1 MKVGRTAIGL
11 AAVAVLAGCTTAAQI
26 RDREMAKKGFR
37 KATRAEMLAP
47 IKPTFSIPKLGPA
60 EPARLRSDLVGKW
73 QLITMS
79 NGRLSYLTSGYMGP
93 VTTTQSVFTYQ
104 FFEDGTFTCVI
115 KNVKAGPMT
124 GHEMSHNGKWSYEDG
139 VLTIF
144 GLGMGGEDESFA
156 SHVTWHGAD
165 TFSAY
170 GNLDQIKKGL
180 GKSWREAGEEC
191 TIDCRYAQDGVLNI
205 SEIYREGDEEKVLC
219 MTQMPY
225 IHKRIGE
232 VDPE

>member
-1 MKVGRTAIGL
+1 MKVCRTAIGL

-26 RDREMAKKGFR
+26 RDREMAKKGFQ

-47 IKPTFSIPKLGPA
+47 ITPTFSIPKLGPA
-60 EPARLRSDLVGKW
+60 EPARPRSDLVGKW

-93 VTTTQSVFTYQ
+93 VTTTQSVWTYQ
-104 FFEDGTFTCVI
+104 FFEDGTCTCVI
-115 KNVKAGPMT
+115 KDVKAGPMT

-139 VLTIF
+139 VLTIS
-144 GLGMGGEDESFA
+144 GLGMGGKDESFA
-156 SHVTWHGAD
+156 RHVTWHGAD

-170 GNLDQIKKGL
+170 ENLDQIKKNL

-205 SEIYREGDEEKVLC
+205 NEIYREGDEEMVLC
-219 MTQMPY
+219 MTQMSF

-232 VDPE
+232 VDSE

>member
-60 EPARLRSDLVGKW
+60 EPARPRSDLVGKW

-93 VTTTQSVFTYQ
+93 VTTTQSVWTYQ
-104 FFEDGTFTCVI
+104 FFEDGTFTLTMKVE
-115 KNVKAGPMT
+115 KAGSMT
-124 GHEMSHNGKWSYEDG
+124 GHETNRNGKWSYVDG
-139 VLTIF
+139 VLTLF
-144 GLGMGGEDESFA
+144 CLDQEGKEETLVRN
-156 SHVTWHGAD
+156 VTWHDAD
-165 TFSAY
+165 TFWAHDD
-170 GNLDQIKKGL
+170 LEQMKKGL
-180 GKSWREAGEEC
+180 EKIGLKWVSSVLLSVGVHLMACGTSARHTGRTMKSWRFW
-191 TIDCRYAQDGVLNI
+191 
-205 SEIYREGDEEKVLC
+205 
-219 MTQMPY
+219 
-225 IHKRIGE
+225 
-232 VDPE
+232 